1 MSQQQEHH
9 STHDNEHEFVE
20 EAVFKYVSGPIT
32 GVAESDSSTVAVQ
45 SASRGTSTAGTTT
58 ASSAVGGANHE
69 EMRGGVHRL
78 GDDGKVKVKEMDWY
92 LEHNEDEELHSGSV
106 DVAGGSRGG
115 SESGGKDANAAAAA
129 VAAAAVAA
137 ALGQRGGKRRG
148 SNEESVRRIKKQKP
162 KSKKIKSQ
170 LAAVDPELA
179 SLDNTDNDQLV
190 RKAIMDVDN
199 ISQHPDIQQYLNT
212 EDEANEKE
220 KNKDVDLNL
229 PAAYEDNEPKIA
241 LKKAEVLPKI
251 LDPDSPDRDI
261 SNLIREAVK
270 KAAHIINPQT
280 QSTGKSFDETE
291 EEALEQFVQDYQVI
305 KGMTR
310 RQICE
315 RIWSNERRKDDFWT
329 NICRVLPYRTRSSIY
344 KHVRR
349 KYHIFDQ
356 RGKWTPEEDAELA
369 RWCMEKEGQW
379 SNIGKVLG
387 RMPEDCRDRWR
398 NYIKCGASRASNKW
412 SPEEEEKLKT
422 VITEILESAPKV
434 IEDLDGD
441 KDDGYETA
449 DENRDT
455 ADPGISS
462 AENVIAHNIKL
473 ANGDVGSESDKNS
486 KSNTSLT
493 NKSSSP
499 RDVINWT
506 IVSERMGGRRSRI
519 QCRYKWNKL
528 LKKEAMNKIK
538 TISDEDKTWLLVKLK
553 DLGFTEDS
561 QVDWEELSALMPGR
575 RWTGTELKLCYEKLR
590 TSVRQYKKKPISE
603 ICRELVDYND
613 GPTILSKN

>member
-9 STHDNEHEFVE
+9 HTHDNGHEYVE
-20 EAVFKYVSGPIT
+20 EAVFKYVSGPISGSADEDSPTAIGQVT
-32 GVAESDSSTVAVQ
+32 GRRSSTA
-45 SASRGTSTAGTTT
+45 ANNRGPSNR
-58 ASSAVGGANHE
+58 SISNHNDINVH
-69 EMRGGVHRL
+69 GVKEK
-78 GDDGKVKVKEMDWY
+78 DKEMDWF
-92 LEHNEDEELHSGSV
+92 LKHNDDEELHDTGNSGGGNAVSSV
-106 DVAGGSRGG
+106 DTEDS
-115 SESGGKDANAAAAA
+115 NAAAA

-137 ALGQRGGKRRG
+137 AFEDRGLKRQGSGELGGELLKKT
-148 SNEESVRRIKKQKP
+148 KKQKSKAEKV
-162 KSKKIKSQ
+162 KSHMG
-170 LAAVDPELA
+170 AVDPELA

-190 RKAIMDVDN
+190 RKAIMDVDH
-199 ISQHPDIQQYLNT
+199 IAQHPDIQQYLNT
-212 EDEANEKE
+212 GDGSEKD
-220 KNKDVDLNL
+220 KGKDDDLNL
-229 PAAYEDNEPKIA
+229 PPPYDDNEPKIA
-241 LKKAEVLPKI
+241 LKKTEVLPKV

-270 KAAHIINPQT
+270 KAAHIINLQT

-305 KGMTR
+305 KGISR

-349 KYHIFDQ
+349 KYHIFEQ

-398 NYIKCGASRASNKW
+398 NYIKCGTDRVSNKW
-412 SPEEEEKLKT
+412 SPEEEEKLKN
-422 VITEILESAPKV
+422 VITEILDNAAKGGIEEREDSYEGGDDIPNSRSAGKALGH
-434 IEDLDGD
+434 DLDMV
-441 KDDGYETA
+441 
-449 DENRDT
+449 
-455 ADPGISS
+455 S
-462 AENVIAHNIKL
+462 V
-473 ANGDVGSESDKNS
+473 ANMGSESSDKMG
-486 KSNTSLT
+486 SLLSGKG
-493 NKSSSP
+493 NAS
-499 RDVINWT
+499 RDIINWT

-538 TISDEDKTWLLVKLK
+538 SINDEDKMWLLVKLK
-553 DLGFTEDS
+553 DLGFTEDL
-561 QVDWEELSALMPGR
+561 QVDWEELAALMPGR

-590 TSVRQYKKKPISE
+590 TSVRHYKKKSISE
-603 ICRELVDYND
+603 ICKELVDYHD
-613 GPTILSKN
+613 EQALLSKN

>member
-1 MSQQQEHH
+1 MSDTQGHH
-9 STHDNEHEFVE
+9 HGHTGGHEFVE
-20 EAVFKYVSGPIT
+20 EAVFKYVSGPIS
-32 GVAESDSSTVAVQ
+32 GESDSSTVAVR
-45 SASRGTSTAGTTT
+45 SGSGPSSTGSTAAT
-58 ASSAVGGANHE
+58 GGSGRRHS
-69 EMRGGVHRL
+69 GIGVEGLR
-78 GDDGKVKVKEMDWY
+78 VKDKDKEMDWY
-92 LEHNEDEELHSGSV
+92 LKHNDEEELHG
-106 DVAGGSRGG
+106 RGED
-115 SESGGKDANAAAAA
+115 SSAAAAA

-137 ALGQRGGKRRG
+137 ALGERGKRRG
-148 SNEESVRRIKKQKP
+148 SDELEALK
-162 KSKKIKSQ
+162 KSKRQKAKAKKLKSQ
-170 LAAVDPELA
+170 LGAVDPELA
-179 SLDNTDNDQLV
+179 SLDSTDNDHLV
-190 RKAIMDVDN
+190 RKAIMDVDH

-212 EDEANEKE
+212 EDEETEKD
-220 KNKDVDLNL
+220 KDKDDELGL
-229 PAAYEDNEPKIA
+229 APAYEDSEQKIA

-251 LDPDSPDRDI
+251 LDPDSSDRDI
-261 SNLIREAVK
+261 GNLIREAVK
-270 KAAHIINPQT
+270 KAAHIINLQT

-349 KYHIFDQ
+349 KYHIFEQ

-412 SPEEEEKLKT
+412 SPEEEEKLKS
-422 VITEILESAPKV
+422 VITEILESAPKNH
-434 IEDLDGD
+434 LDGVDD
-441 KDDGYETA
+441 KDEYEGT
-449 DENRDT
+449 DDNRSMGR
-455 ADPGISS
+455 AVSPS
-462 AENVIAHNIKL
+462 
-473 ANGDVGSESDKNS
+473 S
-486 KSNTSLT
+486 KSLAHELELVRGDRVSLGDSAGE
-493 NKSSSP
+493 KDQGSPGLGVKAGSP

-506 IVSERMGGRRSRI
+506 IVSERMGGQRSRI

-538 TISDEDKTWLLVKLK
+538 TISDEDKTWLLLKLK

-561 QVDWEELSALMPGR
+561 QVDWEELAALMPGR

-603 ICRELVDYND
+603 ICRELVDYHD
-613 GPTILSKN
+613 GKAILSKT